1 MELKGQTI
9 FIPHGG
15 GPLPILGHQGHKLLI
30 NFFKS
35 LSKNLIKPSL
45 IILISAHWEEE
56 IVTIT
61 SSDNPKLIYD
71 YYGFPDE
78 SYNIEYPA
86 LGNKE
91 YSIKIKNVLEK
102 HNIKAKLDEERGFD
116 HGMFIPLKLI
126 FPDASIPCVQISLLK
141 SLDPKKHIEIGKAL
155 KKLENENILFIGSG
169 MSFHN
174 LKVFLSNKEI
184 DKFTEKKIIDFD
196 NWLVKTCTDNNLD
209 ENEREQKILNWEK
222 APFARFC
229 HPREEHLLPLHVC
242 AGIGSSKAKLIY
254 NDEIM
259 SAKCSA
265 FLW

>member
-1 MELKGQTI
+1 MELNGKTI

-15 GPLPILGHQGHKLLI
+15 GPLPILGHQGHKQLI

-45 IILISAHWEEE
+45 IILISAHWEEK

-86 LGNKE
+86 PGNKE

-102 HNIKAKLDEERGFD
+102 HNIKAKLDGERGFD

-155 KKLENENILFIGSG
+155 KKLANETFI
-169 MSFHN
+169 
-174 LKVFLSNKEI
+174 
-184 DKFTEKKIIDFD
+184 KK
-196 NWLVKTCTDNNLD
+196 N
-209 ENEREQKILNWEK
+209 
-222 APFARFC
+222 
-229 HPREEHLLPLHVC
+229 
-242 AGIGSSKAKLIY
+242 
-254 NDEIM
+254 
-259 SAKCSA
+259 
-265 FLW
+265 